1 MLVHLIA
8 VGERVPEWVEAG
20 FREYA
25 RRLKPS
31 WRLRLCEVPAGRRTK
46 GADIARLVKEEGAR
60 LLAAVPPGC
69 RLVAL
74 DRQGRMMD
82 TEGLAARLK
91 GFAERG
97 EALALVVG
105 GPEGLSPEC
114 LERAEEVWS
123 LSKLTFAHALVRV
136 VIAEQIYR
144 AYSIVQGLPY
154 HR

>member
-8 VGERVPEWVEAG
+8 VGERMPEWVEAG

-25 RRLKPS
+25 RRLKPP
-31 WRLRLCEVPAGRRTK
+31 WRIRLREVSAGRRTQ
-46 GADIARLVKEEGAR
+46 GADIARVVKEEGAR
-60 LLAAVPPGC
+60 LLAAVPRDC

-74 DRQGRMMD
+74 DRRGRLMD
-82 TEGLAARLK
+82 SEGLATRLKGLAAR
-91 GFAERG
+91 G
-97 EALALVVG
+97 ESLALLVG

-123 LSKLTFAHALVRV
+123 LSKLTLAHALVRV

-144 AYSIVQGLPY
+144 AYSMIEGLPY